1 MKKSV
6 LFLAAVLCAL
16 QGFARNEVSQISVNY
31 PITPVPFTS
40 VKVDDGFWN
49 ARLQASRDVTIPL
62 AFRKSEETGRIDN
75 FVRAAH
81 PSADNKL
88 PQYQYDDS
96 DVYKVI
102 EGAAYSLQTYP
113 DKRLE
118 RYVDSLITLIVA
130 AQEADGY
137 LYTAR
142 TCNPTKIHP
151 GTGKTRWEGEEGGSH
166 ELYCF
171 GHLAEAAVAY
181 WQATGKR
188 ALLDATIRFA
198 DCICREVGPNP
209 GQAMVT
215 PSLKKER
222 FCI

>member
-1 MKKSV
+1 M
-6 LFLAAVLCAL
+6 
-16 QGFARNEVSQISVNY
+16 R
-31 PITPVPFTS
+31 P
-40 VKVDDGFWN
+40 
-49 ARLQASRDVTIPL
+49 ARLCPQRSVSNFSQLPHHSGALHLCEGGRRFLECPPAGQPRSDHPLGFPQERRDGTYRQFC
-62 AFRKSEETGRIDN
+62 AC
-75 FVRAAH
+75 
-81 PSADNKL
+81 
-88 PQYQYDDS
+88 DDS

-209 GQAMVT
+209 GQAMVI
-215 PSLKKER
+215 PVIRALNWPW
-222 FCI
+222 